1 MDGIETF
8 KTTLFTCGCGY
19 KTLNSGNASTH
30 KKGSC
35 GHQMTSQTEEFVRKR
50 DVSNVQPASINNTYN
65 CGDYA
70 YIDQKQITFNLT
82 IPNGDTRTVIYKAL
96 QSPQFQRELNGEFEV
111 EKIPALIFRHA
122 KGSGLTKDGPDKFV
136 RVEDDKVHE
145 RDMKG
150 NITKTTLNKYTKK
163 FIGDAA
169 TSIEANEHLIEC
181 KYGKELVQE
190 FTAKTLQGHK
200 KGEKVSA
207 AEALKNYSTGSH
219 IVYKYPAGTRKVVD
233 SAVGYVKDA
242 IIDAAKT

>member
-1 MDGIETF
+1 MVDM
-8 KTTLFTCGCGY
+8 KTYNIKLYTCGCGY
-19 KTLNSGNASTH
+19 ETTDVGNASKH
-30 KKGSC
+30 KKTSC
-35 GHQMTSQTEEFVRKR
+35 GHQMTSQTEEFVRKK
-50 DVSNVQPASINNTYN
+50 DVSNVQPVHTTYN